1 MSPLVLDEILG
12 ESFNTLTVD
21 GKYFVQD
28 YVKLPVPIQMQLSKN
43 QKVFLNFL
51 PLFLNLNQILNILK
65 QTMIVMANVS
75 AKLETVKNLV
85 RTLSKKRR

>member
-65 QTMIVMANVS
+65 QTMIVMVNVS